1 MKNLVYKIIVLAVIA
16 GSVNINAQMFR
27 NTSKVGTTVASFLKI
42 GAGSR
47 ALGMGGAYAAVSN
60 DIYSLYWNPAGI
72 TRSQANGEVAFN
84 HAEWLADIS
93 YDFAAVSLKVDDIG
107 TLAFSVT
114 SLSVPEEKVRT
125 IAYPDGDGRVWDAG
139 SLAFG
144 IGYARQLTDKFSIGF
159 NFKYIRESIWNT
171 SASGVAL
178 DIGTYYVSPFNDMII
193 GASFSNFGTKM
204 QLDGRDILFNYDP
217 DGDPEQG
224 TNNILSKYDMGTFD
238 LPLTFRLGLAMDV
251 YKDRYFRV
259 TTALD
264 ATHPNDNTEYLN
276 GGVELSYNEMFML
289 RAGYKSIFLKDSEQS
304 LTLGGGFN
312 YEIPDMMTI
321 GVNYAWADYGR
332 LKSVQ
337 FLDLTIKY

>member
-1 MKNLVYKIIVLAVIA
+1 MKNTLFKILFLAVIA
-16 GSVNINAQMFR
+16 GTINLQAQLFR

-47 ALGMGGAYAAVSN
+47 ALAMGGAYSAVSD
-60 DIYSLYWNPAGI
+60 DIYGLYWNPAGI
-72 TRSQANGEVAFN
+72 ARSKANGEVTFN

-93 YDFAAVSLKVDDIG
+93 YDFAAVSINIEEIG

-125 IAYPDGDGRVWDAG
+125 EAFPEGDGRVWDAG

-144 IGYARQLTDKFSIGF
+144 LGYARQLTDRFSVGF
-159 NFKYIRESIWNT
+159 HVKYIRESIWNT
-171 SASGVAL
+171 SASAMAI
-178 DIGTYYVSPFNDMII
+178 DIGTYYISPFNDMVI

-217 DGDPEQG
+217 DGDPAQG
-224 TNNILSKYDMGTFD
+224 SNNLLSKYEMGTFD
-238 LPLTFRLGLAMDV
+238 LPLSFRLGLSMNV

-276 GGVELSYNEMFML
+276 GGVEVAFNEMLMF
-289 RAGYKSIFLKDSEQS
+289 RAGYKSLFLRDSEQG
-304 LTLGGGFN
+304 LTLGGGVN
-312 YEIPDMMTI
+312 YEVADMVTLCL
-321 GVNYAWADYGR
+321 NYAWADYGR

-337 FLDLTIKY
+337 FLDLSIKY